1 MNDTPREPEPLIEAI
16 EAASS
21 EAKPQVIAA
30 KTRLSRKRILFMV
43 AIAAI
48 GAALLSTLKQTATEE
63 KKQIALTAAEIKT
76 AQLKAEAE
84 GAKLLLAQ
92 YRGLS
97 TNGDQR
103 ALLTRVATAYTTK
116 SDAGKSIVPL
126 KFILLAEP
134 NAINLYA
141 TSTGEVYV
149 TTALLNRM
157 QTEGQLAAAVA
168 HGIAH
173 VLGGD
178 VLAPIAPANP
188 KLAPSQWHF
197 TTEAETKADAFA
209 VRLMAQA
216 GYDPNAMIGMFGVLA
231 KAYQDKAD
239 VGFFTTHP
247 NVDGRLEAIAA
258 SITAQFPQGVPA
270 ELSK

>member
-1 MNDTPREPEPLIEAI
+1 MTETPPEPETLLQAI

-21 EAKPQVIAA
+21 EAAPQVIAA
-30 KTRLSRKRILFMV
+30 KTRLSRKRIFLMV
-43 AIAAI
+43 VMAAV
-48 GAALLSTLKQTATEE
+48 GAALLNNLKQTATEE
-63 KKQIALTAAEIKT
+63 KTQIALSAAEIKA

-84 GAKLLLAQ
+84 GATLLTAQ
-92 YRGLS
+92 YKGLS
-97 TNGDQR
+97 NNGDQR
-103 ALLTRVATAYTTK
+103 ALLTRVATALTTK
-116 SDAGKSIVPL
+116 SDAGKSTVPL
-126 KFILLAEP
+126 KFILLAEE

-141 TSTGEVYV
+141 TSSGEIYV

-157 QTEGQLAAAVA
+157 QTEGQLAAVVA

-178 VLAPIAPANP
+178 ILAPIAPANP
-188 KLAPSQWHF
+188 KLAPSQWQFAGESEHQ
-197 TTEAETKADAFA
+197 ADVLAIS
-209 VRLMAQA
+209 LMAQA
-216 GYDPNAMIGMFGVLA
+216 GYDPNAMIGMFGMLA
-231 KAYQDKAD
+231 KAYQAGAD

-258 SITAQFPQGVPA
+258 SITAQFPQGIPA